1 MKSKC
6 EQYLRERV
14 GIDFPYFSPP
24 KSPDFGGICPA
35 AAEATRLGA
44 ALVGSEEEEWEG
56 GGGRGPARA
65 QVMRLSRQ
73 RMWRD
78 RGATSLPRQ
87 RSRGAALHRAPA
99 WQSCRAT
106 CTGATEATCRASSIG
121 AIKRATWCKYTLIWV
136 KIKIL
141 LKKG

>member
-1 MKSKC
+1 M
-6 EQYLRERV
+6 

-65 QVMRLSRQ
+65 QVLALSRQ
-73 RMWRD
+73 PAWRNKPIVAPVHVARQRCHIIAPVSAVVAPRCLECLRGSPVAPHALARQRLLVTPGALARPNGL
-78 RGATSLPRQ
+78 RGANKP
-87 RSRGAALHRAPA
+87 
-99 WQSCRAT
+99 
-106 CTGATEATCRASSIG
+106 
-121 AIKRATWCKYTLIWV
+121 
-136 KIKIL
+136 
-141 LKKG
+141 